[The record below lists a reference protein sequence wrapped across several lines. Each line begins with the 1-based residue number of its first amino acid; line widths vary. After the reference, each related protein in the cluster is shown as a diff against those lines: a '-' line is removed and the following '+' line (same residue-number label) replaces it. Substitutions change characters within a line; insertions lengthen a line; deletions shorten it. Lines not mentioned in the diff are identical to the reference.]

1 MDAPTDLTAS
11 AMRRSR
17 RRTLGKKPA
26 RLGFEDETSQ
36 EAEPTVATPQPASAA
51 PSRPNSVSQVLAG
64 ITKNASPLRYRSRST
79 SRRQSLQS
87 PLRVSLPGN
96 LAAAPQQL
104 FSDDEEEPEPSA
116 GAADVEEPVS
126 PQLAG
131 HAAEEAHVTPVRVA
145 AADQAADPQQ
155 EEADEE
161 DEEPLMDPLL
171 VTAGCAMASFLAI
184 PFLYAVDAHPEVISD
199 PVYMAVV
206 GCVTLTAFP
215 ILVYYSIFRHMP
227 RFQFDVFMLF
237 FALFAFT
244 SMVDLMLAL
253 TIDGRSTVMKWYLDA
268 GESYLNSSYGFAAN
282 IFDATAHWLLY
293 MVMIYGLSSH
303 NPASWRYVYL
313 YWCGSVMFSLINLL
327 AGGTISHISHALQP
341 SSFLNTPYVLFPL
354 IFLKRVFDTPRP
366 ARRADAFCRPSVDFH
381 FAIFFVLA
389 MIAIYVRFAASAGS
403 EWSLARAWREIE
415 PTLTDETGFFRVF
428 GYLGLCY
435 HIPYCL
441 VVVACLLLGANR
453 VQTEVLTDISV
464 LMAGGFME
472 TYFCFCVS
480 AVYKLTNEA
489 SRISDEQAPAF
500 WTINVLLVLLT
511 HVFAAH
517 CIYSLPFKGLLSD

>member
-1 MDAPTDLTAS
+1 MTCLLPSGFLT
-11 AMRRSR
+11 
-17 RRTLGKKPA
+17 L
-26 RLGFEDETSQ
+26 
-36 EAEPTVATPQPASAA
+36 
-51 PSRPNSVSQVLAG
+51 
-64 ITKNASPLRYRSRST
+64 RST

-96 LAAAPQQL
+96 LVAAPQQL

-116 GAADVEEPVS
+116 GAADVEESVS

-253 TIDGRSTVMKWYLDA
+253 TIDGRSTVMKWYVVLPPC
-268 GESYLNSSYGFAAN
+268 LW
-282 IFDATAHWLLY
+282 T
-293 MVMIYGLSSH
+293 
-303 NPASWRYVYL
+303 R
-313 YWCGSVMFSLINLL
+313 
-327 AGGTISHISHALQP
+327 
-341 SSFLNTPYVLFPL
+341 SFLFIPIHSPL
-354 IFLKRVFDTPRP
+354 NCSWGFLP
-366 ARRADAFCRPSVDFH
+366 H
-381 FAIFFVLA
+381 
-389 MIAIYVRFAASAGS
+389 
-403 EWSLARAWREIE
+403 
-415 PTLTDETGFFRVF
+415 
-428 GYLGLCY
+428 
-435 HIPYCL
+435 
-441 VVVACLLLGANR
+441 
-453 VQTEVLTDISV
+453 VQ
-464 LMAGGFME
+464 
-472 TYFCFCVS
+472 VS
-480 AVYKLTNEA
+480 G
-489 SRISDEQAPAF
+489 
-500 WTINVLLVLLT
+500 
-511 HVFAAH
+511 
-517 CIYSLPFKGLLSD
+517 CG